1 MWRGEKTEYLRSNRD
16 YAELLGDDHG
26 NGRRPRSS
34 GASETRAA
42 RMQSKDVSQ
51 DRQEY
56 LDRRQKL
63 KELERQKMKHK
74 GGRGIDYVTEEE
86 IVPKRNKESNGG
98 GRMDQGQSHSKSI
111 TRPLPYDRS
120 FGSFFGPSEPI
131 VAKRIIEEARAR
143 EEAEIVAARARGTEE
158 PELQIAAKVHSG
170 HSVVINSKSANLKFS
185 GYVEQSKV
193 TKPIDEATLK
203 AQKLKEARDYSFL
216 FSDNDTAGHASES
229 KPSVFSK
236 QAMTC
241 RSRNEQIKQ
250 VIRRSPPSRKLQENS
265 KSSANQE
272 EVFRKMEPSK
282 RQSNLPKKQAT
293 VLDRTLKP
301 KPPSSL
307 PPKPKL
313 ISVSSSAINHG
324 VNENKIENK
333 PKAPIVPTSSKR
345 VPVSR
350 DLPKKVIDSGRPS
363 NSLPSSRSPERKNIV
378 SAKIVEGNKS
388 KSMNRPGLAMAA
400 LAETVTV
407 QKALPTNMH
416 KPSSCGSG
424 DRGRRVVQDGLKKPA
439 LKSNSER
446 AMKKSAP
453 AKSSLLR
460 RPERSAPVKHSQS
473 QRPDVSKKRR
483 AKDSDDESEDSFMV
497 EDEEDGAGGG
507 YRGVSDY
514 IRRMFGY
521 NPNKYRD
528 VDDGDDR
535 DMEVGFNRIQAEE
548 RRSARIAREEDE
560 REAQLL
566 EEEERA
572 RKHKK
577 LKMGK
582 R

>member
-1 MWRGEKTEYLRSNRD
+1 MLLRHRGC
-16 YAELLGDDHG
+16 AGAGFCGLLCLSANHPPDGKC
-26 NGRRPRSS
+26 R
-34 GASETRAA
+34 
-42 RMQSKDVSQ
+42 
-51 DRQEY
+51 
-56 LDRRQKL
+56 
-63 KELERQKMKHK
+63 
-74 GGRGIDYVTEEE
+74 
-86 IVPKRNKESNGG
+86 
-98 GRMDQGQSHSKSI
+98 
-111 TRPLPYDRS
+111 RS